1 MCGICG
7 VFNYGGLR
15 IEPVL
20 RNMLDAMEHRGPDEE
35 GQKIYQK
42 ERAALGHK
50 RLSIIDLGS
59 GQQPMLNAD
68 GSIAIVFNGEIYNYK
83 TIKKELENKFK
94 FRTQSDT
101 ESLLYLYENDGFS
114 MLNKLNGMFSF
125 AIWDNREK
133 HLFLARDRIG
143 IKPFYYAVIDEQF
156 VFASEITSL
165 LTHPGLKK
173 KLRVDSVYKFLHL
186 RCVPSPYTMFEGIYK
201 LEPGQYL
208 TVKSIAGKVKIDK
221 KTFWSLTESFEKGY
235 FQNED
240 EMFSELDSLLM
251 DSVDKRMVSD
261 VPIGAFLSGGIDSS
275 LIVELMS
282 RFSNSPVSTYT
293 LGFENDPR
301 SELKY
306 AKLAAKHSKTNHN
319 EIVISQENF
328 LDNMPFIIN
337 SFDDPVADG
346 AALPIY
352 LMSRAAKTE
361 KGIKVLLSG
370 EGSDELFGGY
380 SSYLSHLTVYRII
393 NSFSYLPLQQM
404 IPVLMKLNIKR
415 ELLYKI
421 YLTLQRGALYRGHAS
436 NQIENIQYLFS
447 SSAQTDI
454 DYEYF
459 SNVYKSYDQMDLSFI
474 ERMMMIDMK
483 FRMPDDLLTRL
494 DRMTMAASVE
504 GRVPFLDHRFVELSH
519 RTKPSFKIH
528 NGNGKYVIK
537 KIAEQYIPHEI
548 IYRKKSGFPVPLQM
562 WLKSETQD
570 VYREEILENVASVFN
585 PEGLD
590 HLLDKHYSNTVENT
604 TLIWRLFYFSRWYK
618 HWFK

>member
-7 VFNYGGLR
+7 VFNYTSST
-15 IEPVL
+15 IKPVL

-35 GQKIYQK
+35 GQKIYDK
-42 ERAALGHK
+42 ERMAIGHK

-59 GQQPMLNAD
+59 GQQPMLNDD
-68 GSIAIVFNGEIYNYK
+68 GSVSIVFNGEIYNYQA
-83 TIKKELENKFK
+83 IRQELQSKFK

-114 MLNKLNGMFSF
+114 MLDKLNGMFAF
-125 AIWDNREK
+125 AIWDNRKK
-133 HLFLARDRIG
+133 HLFIARDRIG
-143 IKPFYYAVIDEQF
+143 IKPLYYTIIGDQL
-156 VFASEITSL
+156 VFASEIKPL
-165 LTHPGLKK
+165 LTYPGFTK
-173 KLRVDSVYKFLHL
+173 KLRIDSVYKYLHL
-186 RCVPSPYTMFEGIYK
+186 RCVPAPFTMFEGIYK
-201 LEPGQYL
+201 LEPGHFL
-208 TVKSIAGKVKIDK
+208 IAKALNGKLVVEK
-221 KTFWSLTESFEKGY
+221 KTFWTLTNSFNKGY
-235 FQNED
+235 INSKE
-240 EMFSELDSLLM
+240 EMLSELDYLLN
-251 DSVDKRMVSD
+251 DSVKLRMVSD

-282 RFSNSPVSTYT
+282 GYGNSPINTYT

-301 SELKY
+301 SELHY
-306 AKLAAKHSKTNHN
+306 ARIAAEHSKANHS

-328 LDNMPFIIN
+328 LDDLPFIIN

-352 LMSRAAKTE
+352 LMSKAAKTE

-393 NSFSYLPLQQM
+393 NSFSYLPLKQI
-404 IPVLMKLNIKR
+404 IPTLIKLNIKK

-421 YLTLQRGALYRGHAS
+421 YLTLQRGALYMGHAS

-447 SSAQTDI
+447 PSAQSEI
-454 DYEYF
+454 DDDYF
-459 SNVYKSYDQMDLSFI
+459 SKIYHSYDKMELSFI
-474 ERMMMIDMK
+474 EKMMLIDMQY
-483 FRMPDDLLTRL
+483 RMPDDLLTRL

-519 RTKPSFKIH
+519 RTKPSLKIRK
-528 NGNGKYVIK
+528 GTGKYIIK
-537 KIAEQYIPHEI
+537 KISEKYIPREI
-548 IYRKKSGFPVPLQM
+548 IYRKKSGFPVPLHM

-570 VYREEILENVASVFN
+570 MYRGEILENVAAIFN
-585 PEGLD
+585 PAGLD
-590 HLLDKHYSNTVENT
+590 HLLDTHYANTVENT

-618 HWFK
+618 HWFN